1 MNDLIAGIAGGL
13 YSAATGFALAFQ
25 YVAALWP
32 HQAALAV
39 SAVVAVASFY
49 LGRVSVRVMRPK

>member
-1 MNDLIAGIAGGL
+1 MNEVIAGLTGAV

-25 YVAALWP
+25 ATAAIWP

-39 SAVVAVASFY
+39 SAVAAVASFY
-49 LGRVSVRVMRPK
+49 LGRLSVKCMRLK